1 MRQRAKRGREGGECV
16 RQHATRERNKER
28 ESGREGERGV
38 QSGREAMREREN
50 ERDST
55 RNRFMARQRW
65 WRRRWWRG
73 GMAEVGMAEAV
84 RIAAT
89 SSLVGLLALKA
100 EHVRLRLVTEAD

>member
-1 MRQRAKRGREGGECV
+1 MV
-16 RQHATRERNKER
+16 
-28 ESGREGERGV
+28 
-38 QSGREAMREREN
+38 EAVTVEV
-50 ERDST
+50 
-55 RNRFMARQRW
+55 
-65 WRRRWWRG
+65 